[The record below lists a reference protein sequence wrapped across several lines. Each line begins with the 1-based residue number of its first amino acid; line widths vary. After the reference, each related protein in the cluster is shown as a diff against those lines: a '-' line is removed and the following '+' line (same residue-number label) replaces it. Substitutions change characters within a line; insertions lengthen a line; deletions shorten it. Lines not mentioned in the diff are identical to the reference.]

1 MKDFGEIVIRQT
13 IEMLFEEQSVDNLT
27 IDHFFQNLLN
37 FSEHFDVSHTII
49 VNMIMETAE
58 RKNFENGAVAAQFL
72 SFMRQV
78 KKGLWQPPE

>member
-1 MKDFGEIVIRQT
+1 
-13 IEMLFEEQSVDNLT
+13 

-37 FSEHFDVSHTII
+37 FSDYFDVSHTHI

-72 SFMRQV
+72 NFMRQV
-78 KKGLWQPPE
+78 KKGPWQPPEW